1 MAVAT
6 HLLVRYAAGYTVIDD
21 VAAVATWGRKEGFL
35 QLGGVSDRD
44 QAERV
49 ALAVLGFL
57 GAPRVTTTI
66 GIEPTGVA
74 DEPYVDF
81 LVGDSITAPDEGGTT
96 SEQRVVS
103 LTVSEDENGE
113 LTFANELK
121 APFLLAEEAFNRQ
134 LKKLL
139 GGSMRGQS
147 QASNPLPTGSV
158 TRADTG
164 DSIGALRDYLNQQL
178 LKRHVS
184 GVTGTRSGIGTSG
197 GTFDPSTDQELV
209 EDAYIAMT
217 SGTAG
222 YTTVPLPTAF
232 PTGLLSAQ
240 VQLAEPLP
248 PGAAPYFVAVVES
261 SCSNSNIEILVVDA
275 AGAPYPDATAI
286 ELMVHATGW

>member
-1 MAVAT
+1 MGVAT
-6 HLLVRYAAGYTVIDD
+6 HLLVRYGGGYTTIDD
-21 VAAVATWGRKEGFL
+21 AAAVAAWGRKEGFL

-49 ALAVLGFL
+49 ALGVLAFL
-57 GAPRVTTTI
+57 AAPRVTTTL
-66 GIEPTGVA
+66 GIEPTGTA

-81 LVGDSITAPDEGGTT
+81 LVGDSITAPAEDGSS

-103 LTVSEDENGE
+103 LTVSEDDNGE
-113 LTFANELK
+113 VTFANELN

-139 GGSMRGQS
+139 GGALRGQT
-147 QASNPLPTGSV
+147 QAANPLPTGSV

-164 DSIGALRDYLNQQL
+164 DSIGAVRDYINQQF
-178 LKRHVS
+178 LKRS
-184 GVTGTRSGIGTSG
+184 ASNIAGTRSGIGTSG
-197 GTFDPSTDQELV
+197 GTFDPSTDQELG
-209 EDAYIAMT
+209 EDFYVSMT

-222 YTTVPLPTAF
+222 YTTVPLSGF

-248 PGAAPYFVAVVES
+248 PGAAPYFVSVVES
-261 SCSNSNIEILVVDA
+261 SCSNAQVEILVVDA
-275 AGAPYPDATAI
+275 AGAPYPDATGI